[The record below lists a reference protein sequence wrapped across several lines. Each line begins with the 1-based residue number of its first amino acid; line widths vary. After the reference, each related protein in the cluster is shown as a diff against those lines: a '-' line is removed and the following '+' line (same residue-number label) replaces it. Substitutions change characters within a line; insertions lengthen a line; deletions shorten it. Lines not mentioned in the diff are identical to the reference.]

1 MGNHIN
7 RDGSKATHRIGFR
20 NSATLGSDLAVQLR
34 LIQMNRRP
42 RRLAFALV
50 LLASACGS
58 GNKVTGPSSDN
69 PYNLGTGRAVLT
81 ASPIDPASVFAA
93 SPLGKL
99 GPPDHTLPTDHV
111 YITFVNAFD
120 GNQANNDC
128 VTRRPIYAA
137 GAGVVTF
144 ILATEA
150 RGDTKVDVQ
159 MTTTFHY
166 YYDHVLLLPGIARG
180 TMVTAGQQIG
190 TTAGCPSFDM
200 GAYDSTVT
208 LSGLVNP
215 ARYGPSTRYVVS
227 PYLYFSDSL
236 RALYISR
243 SRVFEGVPINPDGRT
258 DYGVAGRLV
267 GDWFHASLPVDTN
280 SSGSPAGWAKSI
292 AFAYDWYNGTPRIS
306 VGGTIAPP
314 FVGSIGSGD
323 PDPATVSVST
333 GLVAYQ
339 VKLPGA
345 FESYGWLLVQ
355 MTAADRIRVEFFPGS
370 SRPAALTSGAQEYL
384 R

>member
-1 MGNHIN
+1 MYLCPAPRSRGL
-7 RDGSKATHRIGFR
+7 RVRSLVFAGL
-20 NSATLGSDLAVQLR
+20 ATLV
-34 LIQMNRRP
+34 
-42 RRLAFALV
+42 V
-50 LLASACGS
+50 ACGS
-58 GNKVTGPSSDN
+58 GNKMTGPSSDN
-69 PYNLGTGRAVLT
+69 PYNLGSGRAVLT
-81 ASPIDPASVFAA
+81 ASPIDPASVFAT

-111 YITFVNAFD
+111 YITFVDAFG
-120 GNQANNDC
+120 GNQNNNDC

-137 GAGVVTF
+137 GSGVVTF
-144 ILATEA
+144 VLATEA

-159 MTTTFHY
+159 MTTSFHY

-180 TMVTAGQQIG
+180 TTVTAGQQIA
-190 TTAGCPSFDM
+190 TTAGCPSFDI
-200 GAYDSTVT
+200 GAYDSNVI

-215 ARYGPSTRYVVS
+215 ARYGPSTRYAVS

-267 GDWFHASLPVDTN
+267 GDWFHSSLPVDTN
-280 SSGSPAGWAKSI
+280 SSGSSTGWVKSI

-306 VGGTIAPP
+306 VGGTISPP
-314 FVGSIGSGD
+314 FMGSIGAGD
-323 PDPATVSVST
+323 PDPATVSVSS
-333 GLVAYQ
+333 GLVMYQ
-339 VKLPGA
+339 VKLQGA
-345 FESYGWLLVQ
+345 FETYGWLLVQ
-355 MTAADRIRVEFFPGS
+355 MTAADRIRVEFFAGP
-370 SRPAALTSGAQEYL
+370 SRPAAFTSGAQEYV